1 METRQYLC
9 IDLKSFYASV
19 ECVARGLDPMTTKL
33 VVADPQ
39 RSDKTI
45 CLAVSPAL
53 KALGI
58 HNRCRLFEIPKT
70 IPYLIA
76 PPRMQAYI
84 DCAAEIYGI
93 YLRYLSKDDIY
104 VYSIDEAFMDVTDYL
119 SLYHMSAREL
129 GETILGNI
137 HEELGIR
144 AACGVGT
151 NLYLAKIALD
161 ITAKHSADFIGEL
174 DEKTYR
180 QTLWRHKPLT
190 DFWRIGRGTAAKL
203 ALYGM
208 ETMEDI
214 AKADSDFLY
223 HLFGVDAELLIDHA
237 YGREPVT
244 MKDIKNYK
252 PLSNSLC
259 SGQVLMRDY
268 RYEEGQLIVKEMM
281 DLLCLDLVSRRLV
294 TKSITLHVG
303 YANHLRL
310 PPAHGT
316 TALPFASSADQVLLP
331 AIEELYQK
339 ITSPAYPIRRVHIT
353 CNNVTTEECY
363 QYHFFADPESL
374 AKNHKVQEAVIQIK
388 NRYGKNAI
396 LKGMNLEESAT
407 TRERNTQIGG
417 HRSGETT

>member
-1 METRQYLC
+1 MATKQYLC

-19 ECVARGLDPMTTKL
+19 ECAARGLDPMTTKL

-58 HNRCRLFEIPKT
+58 PNRCRLFEIPKT

-119 SLYHMSAREL
+119 SLYHMSARQL
-129 GETILGNI
+129 GQTILEDI
-137 HEELGIR
+137 HKELGIR

-151 NLYLAKIALD
+151 NLYLTKIALD
-161 ITAKHSADFIGEL
+161 ITAKHAVDFIGEL

-180 QTLWRHKPLT
+180 QTLWCHKPLT

-203 ALYGM
+203 SHYGI

-214 AKADSDFLY
+214 ANTDEDFLY

-237 YGREPVT
+237 
-244 MKDIKNYK
+244 
-252 PLSNSLC
+252 
-259 SGQVLMRDY
+259 
-268 RYEEGQLIVKEMM
+268 
-281 DLLCLDLVSRRLV
+281 
-294 TKSITLHVG
+294 
-303 YANHLRL
+303 
-310 PPAHGT
+310 
-316 TALPFASSADQVLLP
+316 
-331 AIEELYQK
+331 
-339 ITSPAYPIRRVHIT
+339 
-353 CNNVTTEECY
+353 
-363 QYHFFADPESL
+363 
-374 AKNHKVQEAVIQIK
+374 
-388 NRYGKNAI
+388 
-396 LKGMNLEESAT
+396 
-407 TRERNTQIGG
+407 
-417 HRSGETT
+417 